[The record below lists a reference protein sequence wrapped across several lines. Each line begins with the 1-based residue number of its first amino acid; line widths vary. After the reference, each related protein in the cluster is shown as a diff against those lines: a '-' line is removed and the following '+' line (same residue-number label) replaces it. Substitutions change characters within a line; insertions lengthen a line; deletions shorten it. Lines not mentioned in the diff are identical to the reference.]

1 MRCLTIYLEGLAGL
15 DTSFPSSKEIQ
26 PIVGGKENTLVVM
39 ANQLL
44 PNLSIGET
52 ITPSRI

>member
-1 MRCLTIYLEGLAGL
+1 LKALQDLTTNL
-15 DTSFPSSKEIQ
+15 PSSKEIQ
-26 PIVGGKENTLVVM
+26 PLVGGKENTLVVM

-44 PNLSIGET
+44 PNSSIGET